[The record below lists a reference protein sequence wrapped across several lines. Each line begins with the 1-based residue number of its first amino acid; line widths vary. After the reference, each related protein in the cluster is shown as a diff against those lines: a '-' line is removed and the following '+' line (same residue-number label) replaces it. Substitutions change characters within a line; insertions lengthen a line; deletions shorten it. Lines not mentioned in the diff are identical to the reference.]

1 MGPTGHMQPPAM
13 QSAQL
18 SRQHSPFRHAACP
31 SSQLSEIYLHPT
43 QHYSHQQA
51 SPPRIDTADSWRH
64 RPIQMA
70 EIYQQEDHLLDLAQR
85 DQALSMII
93 SSSKARDIAMRT
105 IDAVHSSQE
114 AIDMNQVRSLDQD
127 FRYSSGADQAETMTF
142 RPGQSRLRR
151 DASLEGSHDYI
162 PVSQNQRRSV

>member
-1 MGPTGHMQPPAM
+1 MGPSGHMHPPAM

-18 SRQHSPFRHAACP
+18 SRQHSPFHHTTHP

-51 SPPRIDTADSWRH
+51 SPPIIDTVDSWRH
-64 RPIQMA
+64 RPIQMP
-70 EIYQQEDHLLDLAQR
+70 EIYQQEDHLLDLPQR

-114 AIDMNQVRSLDQD
+114 AIDINQV
-127 FRYSSGADQAETMTF
+127 
-142 RPGQSRLRR
+142 QSF
-151 DASLEGSHDYI
+151 D
-162 PVSQNQRRSV
+162 